1 MQMDNRMERF
11 LSRVAILSGGPSH
24 YKSVGLHHG
33 KVFAY
38 DLGRRYR
45 VRSRRRHQRCKV
57 IWIYKFQHFLSLEN
71 DFSNEGG
78 LLAHPSVYEDMQAVL
93 LLHAYTIQVHFLLR
107 LDLMVEIDG
116 QFADRML

>member
-11 LSRVAILSGGPSH
+11 LPRVAILSGRSSYH
-24 YKSVGLHHG
+24 KSVRLHYG

-38 DLGRRYR
+38 DLGRRDR

-78 LLAHPSVYEDMQAVL
+78 LLAHPSVYEHMKSVL
-93 LLHAYTIQVHFLLR
+93 LLHAYTIQVHVLLR
-107 LDLMVEIDG
+107 LYLMVEIYG
-116 QFADRML
+116 QFADRTL

>member
-24 YKSVGLHHG
+24 YKSVRLHYG

-71 DFSNEGG
+71 DFGNEGG
-78 LLAHPSVYEDMQAVL
+78 LLAHPSVYEHMKSVL
-93 LLHAYTIQVHFLLR
+93 LLHADTIQVHVLLR
-107 LDLMVEIDG
+107 FDLMVEIDG
-116 QFADRML
+116 QGADRTL

>member
-11 LSRVAILSGGPSH
+11 LSRVAILSGRPSH
-24 YKSVGLHHG
+24 YKAAWLHYG

-71 DFSNEGG
+71 DFGNEGG
-78 LLAHPSVYEDMQAVL
+78 LLAHPSVYEHMKSVL
-93 LLHAYTIQVHFLLR
+93 LLHADTIQVHVLLR
-107 LDLMVEIDG
+107 FDLMVEIDG
-116 QFADRML
+116 QGADRAL